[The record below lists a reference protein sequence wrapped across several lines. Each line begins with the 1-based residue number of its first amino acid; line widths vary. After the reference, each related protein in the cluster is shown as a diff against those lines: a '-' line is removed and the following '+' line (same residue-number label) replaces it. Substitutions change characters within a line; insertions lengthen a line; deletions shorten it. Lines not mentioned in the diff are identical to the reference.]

1 MSSLSRDS
9 TSERGGALRQSL
21 GSAWNTRSPMHTRS
35 ADESPARAPRTR
47 REDIGAFRRGSAPAR
62 TDPRHNSRPRHAPRA
77 ASFGGRCLGALGAG
91 LRATG
96 GPTPTSMEERDPNP
110 RARVEASISGR
121 LDQGALQ
128 HAPNAI
134 GPLSRPPNIVPLAR
148 STATA
153 PLLHAKT
160 SEPTDFART
169 HLTWAPRRLVCR
181 TILPA

>member
-77 ASFGGRCLGALGAG
+77 ASFGGGGALVLWAPG
-91 LRATG
+91 T
-96 GPTPTSMEERDPNP
+96 EP
-110 RARVEASISGR
+110 RA
-121 LDQGALQ
+121 
-128 HAPNAI
+128 
-134 GPLSRPPNIVPLAR
+134 
-148 STATA
+148 
-153 PLLHAKT
+153 
-160 SEPTDFART
+160 
-169 HLTWAPRRLVCR
+169 APRRPAWRNATR
-181 TILPA
+181 TRERESRLPFPAVSTKVLFSTHRTRSGHFHGRQTSSRSPGQRPRHHSFTPRLPNPPISLERT